1 MFLSKNISILRKR
14 KGLSQEKFAEKIGE
28 SSRGTVAKW
37 ETGETKPS
45 IEQIDSMA
53 QFFDVSLD
61 QLVRY
66 DFSKNETYDAI
77 DNSKEIVKLISGM
90 LHGNEDILKFV
101 DVKVLIGVVIDLTLS
116 KAEAEEA
123 IDKRRA
129 VALYMEAGALGEQ
142 KAYERAYHL
151 VEELLNGIGK
161 IKSEEELDRAIM
173 YVNKNIEDINLSE
186 CDYKRVKELYDKSL
200 EQIDD
205 QIRQYDILCCC
216 VMKAYLIKTFDKEQ
230 EKNKKVEKFI
240 EYCLNE
246 INCYSEKEIVVLSLY
261 ILDDYRTNRA
271 FKKIKNNEDV
281 IKNILNVT
289 WDLYH
294 IRLIEQIMLYDNLN
308 KKDEIILSYF
318 GTADKGL
325 IDVMQINP
333 AKAVV
338 IMDNKIYII
347 HQINIENVCKKQELL
362 DNAYNNDYLRE
373 KKIKNINFSEMRK
386 QLEFQILSKVCN

>member
-1 MFLSKNISILRKR
+1 
-14 KGLSQEKFAEKIGE
+14 
-28 SSRGTVAKW
+28 
-37 ETGETKPS
+37 
-45 IEQIDSMA
+45 
-53 QFFDVSLD
+53 
-61 QLVRY
+61 
-66 DFSKNETYDAI
+66 
-77 DNSKEIVKLISGM
+77 
-90 LHGNEDILKFV
+90 
-101 DVKVLIGVVIDLTLS
+101 
-116 KAEAEEA
+116 
-123 IDKRRA
+123 
-129 VALYMEAGALGEQ
+129 
-142 KAYERAYHL
+142 
-151 VEELLNGIGK
+151 
-161 IKSEEELDRAIM
+161 
-173 YVNKNIEDINLSE
+173 
-186 CDYKRVKELYDKSL
+186 
-200 EQIDD
+200 
-205 QIRQYDILCCC
+205 
-216 VMKAYLIKTFDKEQ
+216 MKAYLIKTFDKEQ

>member
-1 MFLSKNISILRKR
+1 MEMSKMKRCAIMGIMQAPNLQQKEMIYESFEKLLKGCRIILFDQKCSNFGESFSNKKIGSCWIWGIGDYTQTWILGLNDKFIKVGKTIDLDLNILTYINKLMIGRKINIDIDDFIEYLNYLKR
-14 KGLSQEKFAEKIGE
+14 EKFQIGVTTALMERVKTNIDLNIFAEMIQ
-28 SSRGTVAKW
+28 S
-37 ETGETKPS
+37 
-45 IEQIDSMA
+45 
-53 QFFDVSLD
+53 
-61 QLVRY
+61 Y
-66 DFSKNETYDAI
+66 
-77 DNSKEIVKLISGM
+77 VKLD
-90 LHGNEDILKFV
+90 N
-101 DVKVLIGVVIDLTLS
+101 
-116 KAEAEEA
+116 
-123 IDKRRA
+123 
-129 VALYMEAGALGEQ
+129 
-142 KAYERAYHL
+142 
-151 VEELLNGIGK
+151 
-161 IKSEEELDRAIM
+161 IM

>member
-1 MFLSKNISILRKR
+1 MEMSKMKRCAIMGIMQAPNLQQKEMIYESFEKLLKDCRIILFDQKCSNFGESFSNKKIGSCWIWGIGDYTQTWILGLNDKFIKVGKTIDLDLNILTYINKLMIGRKINIDIDDFIEYLNYLKR
-14 KGLSQEKFAEKIGE
+14 EKFQIGVTTALMERVKTNIDLNIFAEMIQ
-28 SSRGTVAKW
+28 S
-37 ETGETKPS
+37 
-45 IEQIDSMA
+45 
-53 QFFDVSLD
+53 
-61 QLVRY
+61 Y
-66 DFSKNETYDAI
+66 
-77 DNSKEIVKLISGM
+77 VKLD
-90 LHGNEDILKFV
+90 N
-101 DVKVLIGVVIDLTLS
+101 
-116 KAEAEEA
+116 
-123 IDKRRA
+123 
-129 VALYMEAGALGEQ
+129 
-142 KAYERAYHL
+142 
-151 VEELLNGIGK
+151 
-161 IKSEEELDRAIM
+161 IM

-347 HQINIENVCKKQELL
+347 
-362 DNAYNNDYLRE
+362 
-373 KKIKNINFSEMRK
+373 IK
-386 QLEFQILSKVCN
+386 

>member
-1 MFLSKNISILRKR
+1 M
-14 KGLSQEKFAEKIGE
+14 
-28 SSRGTVAKW
+28 
-37 ETGETKPS
+37 
-45 IEQIDSMA
+45 
-53 QFFDVSLD
+53 
-61 QLVRY
+61 Y
-66 DFSKNETYDAI
+66 HFS
-77 DNSKEIVKLISGM
+77 
-90 LHGNEDILKFV
+90 
-101 DVKVLIGVVIDLTLS
+101 
-116 KAEAEEA
+116 
-123 IDKRRA
+123 
-129 VALYMEAGALGEQ
+129 
-142 KAYERAYHL
+142 
-151 VEELLNGIGK
+151 
-161 IKSEEELDRAIM
+161 
-173 YVNKNIEDINLSE
+173 KNIEDINLSE

-347 HQINIENVCKKQELL
+347 Q
-362 DNAYNNDYLRE
+362 
-373 KKIKNINFSEMRK
+373 S
-386 QLEFQILSKVCN
+386 

>member
-1 MFLSKNISILRKR
+1 MKR
-14 KGLSQEKFAEKIGE
+14 EKFQIGVTTALMERVKTNIDLNIFAEMIQ
-28 SSRGTVAKW
+28 S
-37 ETGETKPS
+37 
-45 IEQIDSMA
+45 
-53 QFFDVSLD
+53 
-61 QLVRY
+61 Y
-66 DFSKNETYDAI
+66 
-77 DNSKEIVKLISGM
+77 VKLD
-90 LHGNEDILKFV
+90 N
-101 DVKVLIGVVIDLTLS
+101 
-116 KAEAEEA
+116 
-123 IDKRRA
+123 
-129 VALYMEAGALGEQ
+129 
-142 KAYERAYHL
+142 
-151 VEELLNGIGK
+151 
-161 IKSEEELDRAIM
+161 IM